1 MASQKRSPCPCFPF
15 PLFVL
20 FQHSLRYVQW
30 LPDAPNST
38 MNDSVRTT
46 TTISSTK
53 SLVLRFQLSAILH
66 LLLLSFTPIVMS
78 VAGSSDPL
86 RASESNGLRRGM
98 LRKLGLEH
106 VPVQTGPSI
115 SVPQHMWDIYDDE
128 NDVDWVRHYYP
139 KEIIEDNDGFIL
151 SYNLSLAARNAHN
164 EEVNK
169 AILKLR
175 LRRNNKSRRSG
186 NFSIYFFEDDMNNDR
201 FQIESRSVDNLT
213 DWIDFDVTAA
223 FKRRIDQISFFVE
236 LPEDVEIEDTQSSSL
251 SSLPYA
257 RAQSAPLIVFSDLSE
272 PSSVRRKRS
281 AQTGNSERKNRKKGR
296 KHHNI
301 EAESNLCRRTDL
313 YVDFDDLGWQDW
325 IMAPKGYDAYQ
336 CQGSC
341 PNPMPA
347 QLNATNHAIIQSLL
361 HSLKPDEVP
370 PPCCVPTE
378 TSPLSILYMDVD
390 KVIVIREYA
399 DMRVDSCGCR

>member
-1 MASQKRSPCPCFPF
+1 
-15 PLFVL
+15 
-20 FQHSLRYVQW
+20 
-30 LPDAPNST
+30 
-38 MNDSVRTT
+38 MNDSVRTN

-66 LLLLSFTPIVMS
+66 LLLLSFTPFSMS
-78 VAGSSDPL
+78 VTAEQHMN
-86 RASESNGLRRGM
+86 RAESHSLRRGM

-115 SVPQHMWDIYDDE
+115 DVPQHMWDIYDDD

-139 KEIIEDNDGFIL
+139 KEIVEENDGFIL
-151 SYNLSLAARNAHN
+151 AYNLSLAARNAHN
-164 EEVNK
+164 EEVTK

-175 LRRNNKSRRSG
+175 LRRNNKTRRSG
-186 NFSIYFFEDDMNNDR
+186 NFTIYFYKDDMNNDR

-223 FKRRIDQISFFVE
+223 FSRRTDRISFFVE
-236 LPEDVEIEDTQSSSL
+236 LPENVEIEETQSTSM

-257 RAQSAPLIVFSDLSE
+257 KAQSAPLIVFSDLSE

-296 KHHNI
+296 KHHIN

-325 IMAPKGYDAYQ
+325 ILAPKGYDAYQ
-336 CQGSC
+336 CQGTC

-347 QLNATNHAIIQSLL
+347 QLNASNHAIIQSLL

-390 KVIVIREYA
+390 KVIVIKEYA

>member
-1 MASQKRSPCPCFPF
+1 
-15 PLFVL
+15 
-20 FQHSLRYVQW
+20 
-30 LPDAPNST
+30 

-53 SLVLRFQLSAILH
+53 SLVHSFQLSAILH
-66 LLLLSFTPIVMS
+66 LFLLISFTPMS
-78 VAGSSDPL
+78 AAADQH
-86 RASESNGLRRGM
+86 ASHATRRGL

-115 SVPQHMWDIYDDE
+115 DVPQHMWDIYDDD

-139 KEIIEDNDGFIL
+139 KEIIEDNEGFLL

-164 EEVNK
+164 EEVTK
-169 AILKLR
+169 ATLKLR
-175 LRRNNKSRRSG
+175 LRRNNKARRSG
-186 NFSIYFFEDDMNNDR
+186 NISIYFFEDDINNDR

-213 DWIDFDVTAA
+213 EWIDFDVTAA
-223 FKRRIDQISFFVE
+223 FLRRTNRISFFID
-236 LPEDVEIEDTQSSSL
+236 LPEDVETEETQSSSL
-251 SSLPYA
+251 SSLPT
-257 RAQSAPLIVFSDLSE
+257 RGSQSAPLIVFSDLSE

-281 AQTGNSERKNRKKGR
+281 RQTGNSERKNRKKGR
-296 KHHNI
+296 KHHNT
-301 EAESNLCRRTDL
+301 EAESNLCRRTDF
-313 YVDFDDLGWQDW
+313 YVDFDDLNWQDW

-361 HSLKPDEVP
+361 HSLRPDEVP

-399 DMRVDSCGCR
+399 DMRVESCGCR

>member
-1 MASQKRSPCPCFPF
+1 
-15 PLFVL
+15 
-20 FQHSLRYVQW
+20 
-30 LPDAPNST
+30 

-53 SLVLRFQLSAILH
+53 SLVFRFQLSAILLH
-66 LLLLSFTPIVMS
+66 LLLLAITPIIMS
-78 VAGSSDPL
+78 VSAAADPQMN
-86 RASESNGLRRGM
+86 RASEAHGLRRDM

-115 SVPQHMWDIYDDE
+115 NVPQHMWDIYDDD

-139 KEIIEDNDGFIL
+139 KEITEDSEGLVL
-151 SYNLSLAARNAHN
+151 SYNLSLAARDAQN
-164 EEVNK
+164 EEVTK

-175 LRRNNKSRRSG
+175 LHRNSSARRSG
-186 NFSIYFFEDDMNNDR
+186 KFSIYFFEDDMNNEK
-201 FQIESRSVDNLT
+201 FQIESRSDDELS

-223 FKRRIDQISFFVE
+223 FRRRTDRISFFVE
-236 LPEDVEIEDTQSSSL
+236 LPEDVEIEETQSSSL

-296 KHHNI
+296 KHHNT
-301 EAESNLCRRTDL
+301 EAESSLCRRTDL

>member
-1 MASQKRSPCPCFPF
+1 
-15 PLFVL
+15 
-20 FQHSLRYVQW
+20 W

-38 MNDSVRTT
+38 MNDSERTTT
-46 TTISSTK
+46 TTISSSK
-53 SLVLRFQLSAILH
+53 VFRFPLSAILH
-66 LLLLSFTPIVMS
+66 LHHHLLLLLLLFIIVITPPPIVMS
-78 VAGSSDPL
+78 SSVADQRTPL
-86 RASESNGLRRGM
+86 LRRF
-98 LRKLGLEH
+98 GLES
-106 VPVQTGPSI
+106 VPVQRGARLD
-115 SVPQHMWDIYDDE
+115 VPQHVWDIYE
-128 NDVDWVRHYYP
+128 SESSADWVRHYYP
-139 KEIIEDNDGFIL
+139 KEILESNSGFVL
-151 SYNLSLAARNAHN
+151 AYNLSVAARNAR
-164 EEVNK
+164 EEVVTS

-175 LRRNNKSRRSG
+175 LRSRQNNTTRRSSG
-186 NFSIYFFEDDMNNDR
+186 HISIYFYDDDNDDDDDDEATQDR
-201 FQIESRSVDNLT
+201 LLIESRSVDNLT

-223 FKRRIDQISFFVE
+223 FSFSRSTDIVHFRVRV
-236 LPEDVEIEDTQSSSL
+236 PEGVEIEETESSSM

-257 RAQSAPLIVFSDLSE
+257 RAAQSAPLIVFSDLSE

-296 KHHNI
+296 KQHHNHD
-301 EAESNLCRRTDL
+301 AESNLCRKTDL
-313 YVDFDDLGWQDW
+313 YVDFDELGWQDW

-347 QLNATNHAIIQSLL
+347 QLNASNHAIIQSLL

-390 KVIVIREYA
+390 KV
-399 DMRVDSCGCR
+399 